1 MAYEWARGNDVL
13 QERATTVLR
22 HYRGGDP
29 LKRKV
34 ATVLLSS
41 LLLYAGFFL
50 PLHFSARGKLMNT
63 ADIIRLILR
72 DKSVHGYYSGYKY
85 QRALEQ

>member
-1 MAYEWARGNDVL
+1 M
-13 QERATTVLR
+13 
-22 HYRGGDP
+22 
-29 LKRKV
+29 KRKV